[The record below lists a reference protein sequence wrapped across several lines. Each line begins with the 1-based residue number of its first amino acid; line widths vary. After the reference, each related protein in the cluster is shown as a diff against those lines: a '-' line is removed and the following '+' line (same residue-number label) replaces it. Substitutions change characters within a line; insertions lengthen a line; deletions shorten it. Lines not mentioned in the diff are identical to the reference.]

1 MTPFHIAS
9 FRLVLD
15 FLQLVILTVITQCL
29 LITVN
34 IITAIIWERT
44 KILTHSLQAMN
55 LATSSF
61 FVGET
66 QRKEPF
72 NPSLHTKT
80 VSGNST

>member
-9 FRLVLD
+9 FRLVNSKHNYSNYLGK
-15 FLQLVILTVITQCL
+15 
-29 LITVN
+29 N
-34 IITAIIWERT
+34 I